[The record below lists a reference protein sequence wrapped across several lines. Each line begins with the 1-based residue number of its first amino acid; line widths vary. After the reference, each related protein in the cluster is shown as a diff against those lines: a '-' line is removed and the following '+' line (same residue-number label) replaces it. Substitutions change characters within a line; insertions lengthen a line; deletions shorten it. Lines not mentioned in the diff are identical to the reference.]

1 MKNEVSSIHLM
12 EVKAIHQKFAP
23 RYELK
28 NFRPNFKRLVDHL
41 KAKTGPFTE
50 LQQNDEDTSLEPEVV
65 KWYTPGRV
73 STGYSL
79 LYNLYMEPEGTG
91 IEEMTERE
99 LWQSH
104 PAFRC
109 YDFNLFREYNKN
121 MINLTK
127 KHWKIVNQD
136 KQDFEHDKKLMPD
149 KSITLNGEPFWY
161 THPAKELLRKD
172 LRDELL
178 SSLDPSA
185 LRETRPEYKELLHA
199 SFAKKFTMKNNACEP
214 SHFGSGFE
222 TRMHVRCTTS
232 K

>member
-1 MKNEVSSIHLM
+1 
-12 EVKAIHQKFAP
+12 
-23 RYELK
+23 
-28 NFRPNFKRLVDHL
+28 
-41 KAKTGPFTE
+41 
-50 LQQNDEDTSLEPEVV
+50 
-65 KWYTPGRV
+65 
-73 STGYSL
+73 
-79 LYNLYMEPEGTG
+79 MEPEGTG

-161 THPAKELLRKD
+161 THPAKELLRTD
-172 LRDELL
+172 LRDELM

-185 LRETRPEYKELLHA
+185 LRETRPEYKEFTTRKFCKEVHHEKQRLR
-199 SFAKKFTMKNNACEP
+199 AKPFWQWFRNKNARE
-214 SHFGSGFE
+214 
-222 TRMHVRCTTS
+222 MHDKQVAELR
-232 K
+232 KEWINDNDEDVNEIIEVLKNVWVV